1 MHISIVFWSFSALTP
16 SFDRRCV
23 PADEAAQRR
32 VIDLVRVTDCSFPIT
47 FEREQSYYV
56 DSIK

>member
-16 SFDRRCV
+16 SFDHRCV